1 MQTRA
6 KTRTVMVTQR
16 QGIEA
21 MVFADESMVVERI
34 MLFEARGTTSSE
46 LERPRTEGELAVEGE

>member
-1 MQTRA
+1 
-6 KTRTVMVTQR
+6 MVTQR